1 MDAEDCL
8 QVSICKSNTT
18 VLGKSRIFKF
28 DTVQYCRDIELIKK
42 LNHTLQYRRIEL
54 SLQQSAVYFV
64 VTKFDDI

>member
-8 QVSICKSNTT
+8 QVSICNSNNT
-18 VLGKSRIFKF
+18 VLGKSIIFKF
-28 DTVQYCRDIELIKK
+28 DIVQYCRDIELIKK

>member
-1 MDAEDCL
+1 MDAEYCL

-42 LNHTLQYRRIEL
+42 LNHTLQYGRLEL